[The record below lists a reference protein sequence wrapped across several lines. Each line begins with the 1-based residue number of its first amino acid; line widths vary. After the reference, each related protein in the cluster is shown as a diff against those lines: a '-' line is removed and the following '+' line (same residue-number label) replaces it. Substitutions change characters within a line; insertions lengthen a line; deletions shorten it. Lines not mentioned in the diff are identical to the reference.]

1 MTEFDYSS
9 TNRRWQRLRQRALR
23 RDGHRCQES
32 ARYGRSVPAEVVHH
46 IWPVEE
52 YPEYAYCLWN
62 LVSLSRKA
70 HDAMHHRVTKKLTPA
85 GLRWKNRTPPT
96 PFGGKI
102 GTLTAGRGTPRT
114 RSGKFSGAKIREGP
128 QVKRARAYAQDADA
142 YHAGSTRR
150 CRP

>member
-23 RDGHRCQES
+23 RDAHRCQE
-32 ARYGRSVPAEVVHH
+32 ATRYGRAVPAEVVHH

-70 HDAMHHRVTKKLTPA
+70 HDAMHDRNTRKLTPA
-85 GLRWKNRTPPT
+85 GLRWKNRTPP
-96 PFGGKI
+96 PPSAEK
-102 GTLTAGRGTPRT
+102 
-114 RSGKFSGAKIREGP
+114 
-128 QVKRARAYAQDADA
+128 
-142 YHAGSTRR
+142 
-150 CRP
+150 